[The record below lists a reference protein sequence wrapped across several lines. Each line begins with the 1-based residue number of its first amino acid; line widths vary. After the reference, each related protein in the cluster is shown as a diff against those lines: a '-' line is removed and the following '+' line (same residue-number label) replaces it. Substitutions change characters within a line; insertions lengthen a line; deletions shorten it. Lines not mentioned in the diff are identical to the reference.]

1 MWTKEQMIAA
11 AVTAAAK
18 HNLPPAL
25 VCSIVQRESTWNPFA
40 IRYEPGFFNKYVLP
54 AYSSNKFDVTEAKA
68 RSISWGLM
76 QVMGEVARECGF
88 KGDLS
93 SLCDPEIGIDIG
105 CQIFARKLKDNS
117 GDVSRALLA
126 WNGGDNQNY
135 PVEVLAFMPQFL
147 APGDKSISA

>member
-1 MWTKEQMIAA
+1 MIAVAVNA
-11 AVTAAAK
+11 AVE

-54 AYSSNKFDVTEAKA
+54 AFSSDKFDVTEAKA

-76 QVMGEVARECGF
+76 QIMGQVARESGF
-88 KGDLS
+88 KGDLA

-105 CQIFARKLKDNS
+105 CRIFVHKMKDNS

-135 PVEVLAFMPQFL
+135 AEEVLAFMPLFL
-147 APGDKSISA
+147 PPGDKGISA